1 MNPMRHQAVLC
12 AAAALAL
19 AACATD
25 TPADAETPVPGAGA
39 AAESAPAEEP
49 TAEDLAESSAPA
61 PSALAEGLRLPDML
75 SLPGENQ
82 FRATNPIPAA
92 NRDPIP
98 RLPSQDPAAPLI
110 VRPPLGAGMDD

>member
-1 MNPMRHQAVLC
+1 MNPMRLQAVLC
-12 AAAALAL
+12 AAAAFAL

-25 TPADAETPVPGAGA
+25 TPADTETPVAGA

-49 TAEDLAESSAPA
+49 AAEDVEESSAPA
-61 PSALAEGLRLPDML
+61 AVAEGLRLPDML

>member
-1 MNPMRHQAVLC
+1 MNPMRLQAVLC

-25 TPADAETPVPGAGA
+25 TPADTEPPVAGA

-49 TAEDLAESSAPA
+49 AAEDVAESSAPA
-61 PSALAEGLRLPDML
+61 ALEEGLRLPDML

-110 VRPPLGAGMDD
+110 ARPPIGAGMDD